1 MIRLNDVK
9 RVGVFIV
16 DESIMGERDVID
28 FIKKNLLFDL
38 MVIVIGDLYI
48 IGFVVDLVFDF
59 DFNYLVWVFKY
70 FDFSMIFS

>member
-1 MIRLNDVK
+1 MIRLNVK

-16 DESIMGERDVID
+16 DESIMGEKDVID

>member
-1 MIRLNDVK
+1 MNVK

-59 DFNYLVWVFKY
+59 DFNYLV
-70 FDFSMIFS
+70 

>member
-1 MIRLNDVK
+1 MIRLNVK

>member
-1 MIRLNDVK
+1 MK

-16 DESIMGERDVID
+16 DESIMGERGVID

-59 DFNYLVWVFKY
+59 DFNYLV
-70 FDFSMIFS
+70 

>member
-1 MIRLNDVK
+1 MIRLNVK

-16 DESIMGERDVID
+16 DESIMGERGVID

>member
-1 MIRLNDVK
+1 MIRLNVK

-59 DFNYLVWVFKY
+59 DFNYLV
-70 FDFSMIFS
+70 

>member
-1 MIRLNDVK
+1 MIRLNVK

-16 DESIMGERDVID
+16 DESIMGERGVID

-59 DFNYLVWVFKY
+59 DFNYLV
-70 FDFSMIFS
+70 

>member
-1 MIRLNDVK
+1 MIRLNVK

-28 FIKKNLLFDL
+28 FIKKNLFFDL